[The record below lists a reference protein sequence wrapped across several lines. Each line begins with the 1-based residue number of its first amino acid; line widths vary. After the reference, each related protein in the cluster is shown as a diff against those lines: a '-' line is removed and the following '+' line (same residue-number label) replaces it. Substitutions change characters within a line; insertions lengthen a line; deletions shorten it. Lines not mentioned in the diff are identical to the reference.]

1 LKVLGEAAMGLQTT
15 RLFEFEN
22 FRLDERERQLLR
34 NGEPIPLTPKA
45 FDTLVLLLE
54 NGGHAVAKD
63 ALMQRVWPDAFV
75 EEATLAQN
83 IRTLRKA
90 LGQTASGG
98 QYIETI
104 PKHGYRFA
112 TTVRQSLPDEPD
124 LIIERSSRSSGV
136 IDGDETSGDL
146 GPAAGNRASTHLGMP
161 AAAAW
166 MKMDSRK
173 RITWLLAAVCLLAL
187 GAGAVF
193 RLGQPR
199 VKQPRPAAPR
209 TIAVLPFNPI
219 SVEGHDEYLELG
231 MADSLITKLSNIQQI
246 VVRPTSA
253 VRAYSNSDRDPVAA
267 GRDLKVESVLEG
279 SVEKIGDRVRVSVRL
294 IDVRDGKPLWGY
306 ECKDRCSDVFELQD
320 SISERIAGALA
331 LALTGDEK
339 RLLAKRY
346 TDNAE
351 AYGLY
356 LRGRYFWNKRT
367 REGLEKAIEYFH
379 QAIDV
384 DAGYALAYAGLAD
397 CYNVL
402 GSLDWIAPKEG
413 FARVQE
419 AATKALELDDTLA
432 EAHNS
437 LAWVRFDLWD
447 WAAAESEFKRAL
459 DLNPNYAAAHQW
471 YAEYL
476 TAMGRFDEAIAEIR
490 RAQQLEPESLIINTI
505 AAQTYYYARQYDQAI
520 EQCRRTLELDPNFEF
535 AYVYLGYAYIQ
546 KRMYGEAIAAF
557 KRARQWDGTP
567 RMFAMTGVTYAI
579 SGDRANATKA
589 LGQLLATSKQSY
601 IGRYGIAEINAS
613 LGNRDEALEWLEKE
627 YLEHA
632 NLTFLKVEP
641 CLDGLREDPRFTD
654 LLRRMRLL

>member
-1 LKVLGEAAMGLQTT
+1 MGLQTT
-15 RLFEFEN
+15 RLFEFGS

-34 NGEPIPLTPKA
+34 NGEPIRLPPKA
-45 FDTLVLLLE
+45 FDTLVLLVE
-54 NGGHAVAKD
+54 NSGHAVEKD
-63 ALMQRVWPDAFV
+63 ALMRRVWPDVFV

-90 LGQTASGG
+90 LGQSPSGG
-98 QYIETI
+98 QYIETV
-104 PKHGYRFA
+104 PKHGYRFVA
-112 TTVRQSLPDEPD
+112 AVRQSLPDEPE
-124 LIIERSSRSSGV
+124 LIKERQSRSPV
-136 IDGDETSGDL
+136 AIHEEEASGDL
-146 GPAAGNRASTHLGMP
+146 GPEAGRGAPHLGTP

-166 MKMDSRK
+166 RKVDSRR

-187 GAGAVF
+187 VAGAVF
-193 RLGQPR
+193 RIGWPR
-199 VKQPRPAAPR
+199 VKQPQPAAPR

-231 MADSLITKLSNIQQI
+231 MADALITKLSNIQQI

-253 VRAYSNSDRDPVAA
+253 VRQYSNPDWDPVAA

-339 RLLAKRY
+339 RLLVKRY

-367 REGLEKAIEYFH
+367 REGLQKAIEYFR

-413 FARVQE
+413 FAKVQE

-447 WAAAESEFKRAL
+447 WAGAESEFKRAL

-520 EQCRRTLELDPNFEF
+520 EQCHGTLELDPNFEF
-535 AYVYLGYAYIQ
+535 AYTYLGYAYIQ
-546 KRMYGEAIAAF
+546 KRMYEEAIAAF
-557 KRARQWDGTP
+557 KKAKQWDGTP
-567 RMFAMTGVTYAI
+567 RMIAMIGLTYAT
-579 SGDRANATKA
+579 SGDRENARRA
-589 LGQLLATSKQSY
+589 LHELVARSKQSY

-613 LGNRDEALEWLEKE
+613 LGNRDEALAWLEKE
-627 YLEHA
+627 YPEHA
-632 NLTFLKVEP
+632 NLSFLKVEP
-641 CLDGLREDPRFTD
+641 CLDNLREDPRFRD
-654 LLRRMRLL
+654 LLQRMGLL

>member
-1 LKVLGEAAMGLQTT
+1 MGLQTT
-15 RLFEFEN
+15 RLFEFGS
-22 FRLDERERQLLR
+22 FRLDERERRLLR
-34 NGEPIPLTPKA
+34 NGEPIRLPPKA
-45 FDTLVLLLE
+45 FDTLVLLVE
-54 NGGHAVAKD
+54 NGGHAVEKD
-63 ALMQRVWPDAFV
+63 ALMQRVWPDSFV

-90 LGQTASGG
+90 LGQSPSGS
-98 QYIETI
+98 QYIETV
-104 PKHGYRFA
+104 PKHGYRFVVA
-112 TTVRQSLPDEPD
+112 VKQSLPDESD
-124 LIIERSSRSSGV
+124 LIIKRQSRSPV
-136 IDGDETSGDL
+136 ATQEEEASGDL
-146 GPAAGNRASTHLGMP
+146 SRAAADRPAAHRAAPPG
-161 AAAAW
+161 AARI
-166 MKMDSRK
+166 KMESRK
-173 RITWLLAAVCLLAL
+173 RITWLFAAVCLLAL

-193 RLGQPR
+193 RIGRPR
-199 VKQPRPAAPR
+199 VKQPQLAAPR

-219 SVEGHDEYLELG
+219 SAEGHDEYLELG
-231 MADSLITKLSNIQQI
+231 MADALITKLSNIQQI

-320 SISERIAGALA
+320 SISERITGALA

-339 RLLAKRY
+339 KLLVKRY

-367 REGLEKAIEYFH
+367 REGLQKAIEYFR

-432 EAHNS
+432 EPHNS

-447 WAAAESEFKRAL
+447 WAGAESEFKRAL

-490 RAQQLEPESLIINTI
+490 RAEQLEPESLIINTI

-520 EQCRRTLELDPNFEF
+520 EQCLRTLELDPNFEF
-535 AYVYLGYAYIQ
+535 AYIYLGFAYIQ
-546 KRMYGEAIAAF
+546 KGMYEEAIAAF
-557 KRARQWDGTP
+557 RKAKQWDGTP
-567 RMFAMTGVTYAI
+567 RMFAMIGIAYAT
-579 SGDRANATKA
+579 SGDREKA
-589 LGQLLATSKQSY
+589 RRALHELGPMSKQSY

-613 LGNRDEALEWLEKE
+613 LGNRDEAMAWLEKE

-641 CLDGLREDPRFTD
+641 CFDNLGEDPRFRD
-654 LLRRMRLL
+654 LLRRMGLL